1 MRNIL
6 CLALLPMLVAGC
18 SHEPQ
23 ISESEVLQIKLKNE
37 RQYVV
42 GHFRDPNVKDT
53 VFVELVDAK
62 TLKYAPAKL
71 DSDWDRNLELLVKRD
86 TRLQLVSHDQTV
98 LISDYEQVV
107 STSLL
112 ENLGDLDGDKLDEI
126 GLVWYAEDYSSLN
139 MYYIYQYVNGKLMET
154 SNFKIND
161 NMLEDKKPFVKKW
174 NSDTI
179 LCREYDVEGIAPEYV
194 KKKL

>member
-6 CLALLPMLVAGC
+6 CVALLPMLVAGC

-23 ISESEVLQIKLKNE
+23 ISESEALQIKLKNQ

-42 GHFRDPNVKDT
+42 GYFRDPNVKDT